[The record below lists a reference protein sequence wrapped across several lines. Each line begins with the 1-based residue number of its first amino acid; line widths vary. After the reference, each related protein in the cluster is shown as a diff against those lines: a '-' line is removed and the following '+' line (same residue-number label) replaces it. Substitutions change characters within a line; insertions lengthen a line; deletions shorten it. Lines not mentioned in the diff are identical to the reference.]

1 MTGGAKP
8 GEKAAA
14 GLSASLK
21 AAQVTEL
28 QDKIREAVSDL
39 PAQQADLRYAKQSF
53 APNFDRNAWRAAFDG
68 TDPADRAKVNA
79 VNWPTVTLVNHL
91 NTVIINASVLAG
103 FRNWDQRKTDAP
115 GHYHA
120 LKKAGLISEATRR
133 NLDRANAIRV
143 SMTHMYA
150 TATADDVHELVS
162 MLDTLAPRVMAD
174 LASWLQS
181 MGI

>member
-8 GEKAAA
+8 GGKAAA
-14 GLSASLK
+14 GPSASLT
-21 AAQVTEL
+21 AVQVTEL
-28 QDKIREAVSDL
+28 QDKIQEAVSDI
-39 PAQQADLRYAKQSF
+39 PPQQADLSYAKQF
-53 APNFDRNAWRAAFDG
+53 FPPNFDSNAWRAAFEG
-68 TDPADRAKVNA
+68 ADPADRAKVNA
-79 VNWPTVTLVNHL
+79 VNWPTVTLVNRL
-91 NTVIINASVLAG
+91 NMVIINASVLAG
-103 FRNWDQRKTDAP
+103 FRSWEQRKTDAP

-120 LKKAGLISEATRR
+120 LKKAGLISDATRR

-162 MLDTLAPRVMAD
+162 MLDTLAPRVTAD
-174 LASWLQS
+174 LKS